1 MEEGL
6 AKKLAK
12 GASEL
17 KFLLTQHKVAADI
30 QGELYENG
38 IDTVARF
45 AAAAADEADLKA
57 MLKDSFS
64 INPSESLKLRA
75 QAAGVVVAWKTA
87 ISRVER
93 QAEAEATNEVRDLA
107 KPIPSTDYIAMRQA
121 FAAKFGELEDKHIP
135 AKEYIEKKL
144 AELESG
150 EFRAEPLTEIIRAM
164 LEAAGDPDR
173 DFLRQAEEGLP
184 VGILDP
190 LPRTPHVFEEQ
201 LKWPLENFPY
211 KASLAW
217 VPNYSSVEEHADFAR
232 EKFEEDVREGLMA
245 KMTMGEFLERYGEH
259 TAIAALAVIV
269 EDEELDKKRIIHDA
283 THGVRVNHRI
293 KCRDKL
299 RSPGAREKKHLLRE
313 HEEEGETAFSV
324 VGDIAKAHRR
334 YKHAAKEH
342 GYLACQVDAKE
353 EVPGDAASQT
363 VYVNQVGTFGLS
375 CASYWWTRIA
385 ACGLRLTYHLLGP
398 DFPLYLLLYADDLEA
413 MGKGPRGRRGIPLS
427 YLFLATLGYPF
438 KWAKTRGGFRV
449 EWLGMETEY
458 PTYKLG
464 LSLKRATWLVEWLD
478 RLESGGRLQKPEP
491 LLEGAAPLSFFTDA
505 KAEAGRAWIGGFLEL
520 VDGCQGP
527 WFSLEVV
534 DSWAPWAF
542 AKGDPGKVIAA
553 LELLA
558 TLVGVRLWVPDGDA
572 KKTSRVAIRGYTD
585 NQSNESLL
593 RKAMTT
599 KFPSTLILMELAEEL
614 SAKNCELQLQWIRRD
629 LNQLADDLTNEN
641 FASFDPNFRIDL
653 EGEALEWRV
662 LGRLVGYATS
672 YFEEL
677 GEAKRTKKVHA
688 TRFAKRARKLGPW

>member
-1 MEEGL
+1 M
-6 AKKLAK
+6 
-12 GASEL
+12 
-17 KFLLTQHKVAADI
+17 AA
-30 QGELYENG
+30 
-38 IDTVARF
+38 R
-45 AAAAADEADLKA
+45 
-57 MLKDSFS
+57 
-64 INPSESLKLRA
+64 
-75 QAAGVVVAWKTA
+75 
-87 ISRVER
+87 
-93 QAEAEATNEVRDLA
+93 
-107 KPIPSTDYIAMRQA
+107 
-121 FAAKFGELEDKHIP
+121 
-135 AKEYIEKKL
+135 
-144 AELESG
+144 
-150 EFRAEPLTEIIRAM
+150 EFPWE
-164 LEAAGDPDR
+164 
-173 DFLRQAEEGLP
+173 
-184 VGILDP
+184 
-190 LPRTPHVFEEQ
+190 
-201 LKWPLENFPY
+201 
-211 KASLAW
+211 ASLAW

-299 RSPGAREKKHLLRE
+299 RSPGAGG

-324 VGDIAKAHRR
+324 EGDIAKAHRR
-334 YKHAAKEH
+334 YKHSAKEH

-353 EVPGDAASQT
+353 EVPGDPASQT

-398 DFPLYLLLYADDLEA
+398 DFPLDLLLYADDLEA

-458 PTYKLG
+458 PTYKLR
-464 LSLKRATWLVEWLD
+464 LSLKRATWLVEWLRLLARTGRPGARETRFCLHCARLGTPLLGAATRPLTLPTMVRVLCGWLAD

-491 LLEGAAPLSFFTDA
+491 LLESAAPLSFFTDA

-534 DSWAPWAF
+534 TA
-542 AKGDPGKVIAA
+542 GKVIAA

-641 FASFDPNFRIDL
+641 FASFDPNFRVNL

-662 LGRLVGYATS
+662 LGRLAGYATS

-677 GEAKRTKKVHA
+677 GVAKRTKKVHA

>member
-1 MEEGL
+1 MTRIG
-6 AKKLAK
+6 
-12 GASEL
+12 
-17 KFLLTQHKVAADI
+17 T
-30 QGELYENG
+30 
-38 IDTVARF
+38 
-45 AAAAADEADLKA
+45 
-57 MLKDSFS
+57 SF
-64 INPSESLKLRA
+64 
-75 QAAGVVVAWKTA
+75 
-87 ISRVER
+87 
-93 QAEAEATNEVRDLA
+93 
-107 KPIPSTDYIAMRQA
+107 
-121 FAAKFGELEDKHIP
+121 
-135 AKEYIEKKL
+135 
-144 AELESG
+144 
-150 EFRAEPLTEIIRAM
+150 
-164 LEAAGDPDR
+164 DR
-173 DFLRQAEEGLP
+173 
-184 VGILDP
+184 
-190 LPRTPHVFEEQ
+190 PRRGYPWGYWTRYHVFEEQ
-201 LKWPLENFPY
+201 LKWPLENSLWE
-211 KASLAW
+211 ASLAW

-232 EKFEEDVREGLMA
+232 DKFEEDVREGLMA

-283 THGVRVNHRI
+283 THGVRVNHR
-293 KCRDKL
+293 DKL

-313 HEEEGETAFSV
+313 HEEEGVTAFSV

-334 YKHAAKEH
+334 YKHAEKEH

-353 EVPGDAASQT
+353 EVPGDPASQT
-363 VYVNQVGTFGLS
+363 VYVNRVGTFGLS

-398 DFPLYLLLYADDLEA
+398 GFPLDLLLYADDLEA
-413 MGKGPRGRRGIPLS
+413 MGRGPRGRRGIPLS
-427 YLFLATLGYPF
+427 YLFLATLGY

-464 LSLKRATWLVEWLD
+464 LSLKRATWLVEWLRLLARTGKTEAKAFAQGLGRLGFASIALDWERPFLGPLHAWSSAVQGKLGPLTLPTMVRVLCGWLAD
-478 RLESGGRLQKPEP
+478 RLESGGRLQKPAP
-491 LLEGAAPLSFFTDA
+491 LLEGTAPLSFFTDA
-505 KAEAGRAWIGGFLEL
+505 KAEAGRAWIRGFLEL

-534 DSWAPWAF
+534 YSWAPWAF

-614 SAKNCELQLQWIRRD
+614 SAKNCELQLQWIKRD

-641 FASFDPNFRIDL
+641 FASFDPNFRINL

-688 TRFAKRARKLGPW
+688 ARFAKRARKLGPW